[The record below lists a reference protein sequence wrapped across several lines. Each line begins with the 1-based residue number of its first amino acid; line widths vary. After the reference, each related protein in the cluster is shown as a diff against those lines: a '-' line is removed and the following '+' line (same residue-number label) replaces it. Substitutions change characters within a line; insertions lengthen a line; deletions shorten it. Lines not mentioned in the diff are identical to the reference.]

1 VPIVKLT
8 PITSHGRDLLDLLES
23 KTGVPPFIESS
34 GAKAYRM
41 AGSANLDRFESVL
54 YRIERDWPTHLSL
67 KLLSE

>member
-1 VPIVKLT
+1 M
-8 PITSHGRDLLDLLES
+8 LES
-23 KTGVPPFIESS
+23 RTGVPPFIETS

-41 AGSANLDRFESVL
+41 AELANLDRFESVL

>member
-8 PITSHGRDLLDLLES
+8 PTTLRGRELLDLLES
-23 KTGVPPFIESS
+23 RTGVSPFVETA
-34 GAKAYRM
+34 GGKAYRM
-41 AGSANLDRFESVL
+41 AEPATLDRFEGML